1 MRLKLPRVLK
11 SKLFQINMNDIIEKV
26 ENFIKKYKING
37 EVIIGFSGG
46 ADSMCLLDVMQKLAP
61 KYNIRLTAVH
71 LNHNWRGEQSLQD
84 EQNCKDFCH
93 NRGINFYSETL
104 PDNIPHTETAARD
117 ARYNFFENCA
127 NKFNSGFVLTA
138 HNASDNAET
147 VLYRIFKGTGTNG
160 LVGIKKHRESYYRP
174 LLAVFREDIENYC
187 KKNNLTPNIDSSNF
201 DIKYNRNFIR
211 HEILDMAAKKI
222 NPDVLTALNRLSE
235 LAAETEEIADEYIN
249 LIRNDIK
256 KAEGIDA
263 KRFAKLSKALQNRLI
278 YEMFQDYS
286 LDVDNGKINRVR
298 EFINEASALKS
309 PAKYSLNDIFTLY
322 AGSNFISVQKNSDKI
337 DFSISVK
344 DTGIYQT
351 PFGEFIIEACKSIPQ
366 NIKKTDESYA
376 YAELNDIDFTL
387 RTRLD
392 GDVIQPLGMKG
403 HQKLKKYLNEKKL
416 ASYEKDRLVVLARGK
431 EIYWAAGCGL
441 SEKIRAGEKPTHVL
455 KFIKR
460 EVGNGN

>member
-160 LVGIKKHRESYYRP
+160 LVGIKKHREIYYRP
-174 LLAVFREDIENYC
+174 LLEVFREDIENYC

-249 LIRNDIK
+249 IIKTDIK
-256 KAEGIDA
+256 NAEGIDA

-286 LDVDNGKINRVR
+286 LDVDSGKINRVR

-322 AGSNFISVQKNSDKI
+322 AGRNFISVQKNSDKI

-351 PFGEFIIEACKSIPQ
+351 PFGKFIIEECKSIPQ

-376 YAELNDIDFTL
+376 YVQLNDINFIL

-416 ASYEKDRLVVLARGK
+416 ASYEKDRLIVLAHGK

-441 SEKIRAGEKPTHVL
+441 SEKIKSCDKPTHVL

>member
-1 MRLKLPRVLK
+1 MC
-11 SKLFQINMNDIIEKV
+11 DIIEKV
-26 ENFIKKYKING
+26 ENFINEYKITG
-37 EVIIGFSGG
+37 EVVIGFSGG

-61 KYNIRLTAVH
+61 QYNIRLTAVH

-104 PDNIPHTETAARD
+104 PDDIPHNETAARD

-160 LVGIKKHRESYYRP
+160 LVGIKKHREIYYRP
-174 LLAVFREDIENYC
+174 LLEVFREDIENYC

-286 LDVDNGKINRVR
+286 LDVDSGKINRVR

-322 AGSNFISVQKNSDKI
+322 AGRKFITVQKNSDKI
-337 DFSISVK
+337 EFSIPVK
-344 DTGIYQT
+344 NTGTYQT
-351 PFGEFIIEACKSIPQ
+351 PFGEFVIEECKSIPPDM
-366 NIKKTDESYA
+366 KKNDETYA
-376 YAELNDIDFTL
+376 YAELEDIDFTL
-387 RTRLD
+387 RTRRD
-392 GDVIQPLGMKG
+392 GDIIQPLGIQG

-416 ASYEKDRLVVLARGK
+416 ASYEKDRLILLARGQ

-441 SEKIRAGEKPTHVL
+441 SEKIRAGVKPTHML